1 MEKKLIFL
9 GIETSCDETAAAI
22 VKDNSDGTGEIL
34 SNIVSSQVE
43 EHREFGGIVPEVAA
57 RAHVEKIEFIV
68 QKAIE
73 ESNLDLENLDGIAA
87 TAGPGLIVC
96 LTVGLNTG
104 KAIAG
109 SLKKP
114 FIAVN
119 HLEGHA
125 LSPKIN
131 NKIEFPYLLL
141 LISGGHTQFLE
152 VNGVN
157 NYKRL
162 GTTIDDALGE
172 AFDKTA
178 KLLGIEFPGGPKIEE
193 WAKKGD
199 GGYFKLPKPILKKG
213 GCNLSFAGLKT
224 AVLRTSKKLKNEKE
238 KYHLA
243 ASFQKTINEILYE
256 KTKIAM
262 EEFSKNKKNK
272 QNTFVIAG
280 GVAANLS
287 IRENLSKLAKEKNF
301 TSIFPPINLCSDNAA
316 MIAWAGIER
325 YKINLI
331 DNLEFPSKARWP
343 LDSSAPFLKGPGLK
357 L

>member
-1 MEKKLIFL
+1 MKKKLTFL

-22 VKDNSDGTGEIL
+22 VKDNRDGTGKIL

-213 GCNLSFAGLKT
+213 GCNLSFSGLKT

>member
-1 MEKKLIFL
+1 MKEKLTFL
-9 GIETSCDETAAAI
+9 GIETSCDETAAS
-22 VKDNSDGTGEIL
+22 VVQEKSDGTGEIL
-34 SNIVSSQVE
+34 SNVVSSQIE
-43 EHREFGGIVPEVAA
+43 EHKEFGGVVPELAA
-57 RAHVEKIEFIV
+57 RAHVEKIEFIIK
-68 QKAIE
+68 KALK
-73 ESNLDLENLDGIAA
+73 ESNLDLNNINGISA

-109 SLKKP
+109 SLDKP
-114 FIAVN
+114 FVAVN

-131 NKIEFPYLLL
+131 SNIKFPYLLL

-152 VNGVN
+152 VIGVN
-157 NYKRL
+157 KYKRL

-172 AFDKTA
+172 TFDKTA
-178 KLLGIEFPGGPKIEE
+178 KILGIEFPGGPKIEE

-199 GGYFKLPKPILKKG
+199 ENYFKLPKPILKKG

-224 AVLRTSKKLKNEKE
+224 AILRTSKELKNQKE

-243 ASFQKTINEILYE
+243 ASFQKTIIEILHE
-256 KTKIAM
+256 KTKVAM
-262 EEFSKNKKNK
+262 EEFSKNKKNIQK
-272 QNTFVIAG
+272 TFVIAG
-280 GVAANLS
+280 GVAANLR
-287 IRENLSKLAKEKNF
+287 IRENLTKLAKEKNF
-301 TSIFPPINLCSDNAA
+301 TSVFPPKNLCSENAA

-325 YKINLI
+325 YKINLV
-331 DNLEFPSKARWP
+331 DNLDFPSKARWP
-343 LDSSAPFLKGPGLK
+343 LDTSAPFLKGPGLK

>member
-1 MEKKLIFL
+1 MKEKLTFL
-9 GIETSCDETAAAI
+9 GIETSCDETAAA
-22 VKDNSDGTGEIL
+22 VVREKNDGTGEIL
-34 SNIVSSQVE
+34 SNIVSSQVD
-43 EHREFGGIVPEVAA
+43 EHKEFGGIVPEVAA
-57 RAHVEKIEFIV
+57 RAHVEKIEFIIK
-68 QKAIE
+68 KAIK
-73 ESNLDLENLDGIAA
+73 ESGLDLNSISGISA

-96 LTVGLNTG
+96 LTVGLSAG

-114 FIAVN
+114 FIAIN

-125 LSPKIN
+125 LSPKIT
-131 NKIEFPYLLL
+131 NKIKFPYLLL

-157 NYKRL
+157 NYKQL

-178 KLLGIEFPGGPKIEE
+178 KLLGIEFPGGPKIEQ

-199 GGYFKLPKPILKKG
+199 ENYFKLPKPIIKKG

-224 AVLRTSKKLKNEKE
+224 AVLRTTKELKNLKE

-243 ASFQKTINEILYE
+243 ASFQKTINEILYT
-256 KTKIAM
+256 KTQVAM
-262 EEFSKNKKNK
+262 EEFLKNKENNKNI
-272 QNTFVIAG
+272 FVIAG
-280 GVAANLS
+280 GVASNLS
-287 IRENLSKLAKEKNF
+287 IRKNLTKLAKEKKF
-301 TSIFPPINLCSDNAA
+301 LPVFPPLNLCSDNAA

-325 YKINLI
+325 YKIKLI

-343 LDSSAPFLKGPGLK
+343 LDKSAPFLKGPGVK

>member
-1 MEKKLIFL
+1 MFDCWFKRRKGNSGIFKK
-9 GIETSCDETAAAI
+9 T
-22 VKDNSDGTGEIL
+22 
-34 SNIVSSQVE
+34 
-43 EHREFGGIVPEVAA
+43 
-57 RAHVEKIEFIV
+57 
-68 QKAIE
+68 
-73 ESNLDLENLDGIAA
+73 
-87 TAGPGLIVC
+87 
-96 LTVGLNTG
+96 
-104 KAIAG
+104 
-109 SLKKP
+109 

-125 LSPKIN
+125 LSPKIT
-131 NKIEFPYLLL
+131 NKIKFPYLLL

-178 KLLGIEFPGGPKIEE
+178 KLLGIEFPGGPKIEQ

-199 GGYFKLPKPILKKG
+199 ENYFKLPKPILKRA

-224 AVLRTSKKLKNEKE
+224 AVLRTSKDLKNQRE

-262 EEFSKNKKNK
+262 EEFLKNNKNNK
-272 QNTFVIAG
+272 NTFVIAG
-280 GVAANLS
+280 GVAANLK
-287 IRENLSKLAKEKNF
+287 IRENLIKLSNEKKF
-301 TSIFPPINLCSDNAA
+301 SSIFPPINLCSDNAA

-325 YKINLI
+325 YKMNLI
-331 DNLEFPSKARWP
+331 NDLEFPSKARWS

-357 L
+357 I